1 MHCRQK
7 RNCRPTRF
15 LNMNFQANFPEAGN
29 GMQNLG
35 NTCFANA
42 TLQSLLHNPNIR
54 SCLLSHQKGNNNNV

>member
-1 MHCRQK
+1 
-7 RNCRPTRF
+7 
-15 LNMNFQANFPEAGN
+15 MNFQANFPEAGS